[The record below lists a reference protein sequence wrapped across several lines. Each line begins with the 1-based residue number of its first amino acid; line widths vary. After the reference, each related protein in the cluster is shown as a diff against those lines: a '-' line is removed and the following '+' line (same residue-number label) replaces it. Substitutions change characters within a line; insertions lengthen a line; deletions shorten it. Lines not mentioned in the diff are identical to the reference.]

1 MSDHVVEQVAERSA
15 QADAPIVTEKTGVYP
30 PIDARSKDG
39 TESQS
44 APPDTKDIE
53 HVPVR
58 DDPRYWSRI
67 RKVSSTHFRRG

>member
-1 MSDHVVEQVAERSA
+1 MSDHVVEHVVERSA
-15 QADAPIVTEKTGVYP
+15 QADASIVTEKTGVYP

-44 APPDTKDIE
+44 TLPDTKDIE

>member
-1 MSDHVVEQVAERSA
+1 MSDHVVEQVVERSA
-15 QADAPIVTEKTGVYP
+15 QADPSIVTEKTGVYP
-30 PIDARSKDG
+30 PIGARSKDG

-44 APPDTKDIE
+44 TLPDTKDIE

-67 RKVSSTHFRRG
+67 RKVSSNYFRRG